1 MVLGKH
7 ELQKYQRVPKD
18 FTVKA
23 TKQKLFSLYAD
34 IWRWVYTFDN
44 ELLSSACYRR
54 HKYRS
59 PGKKQFSYV
68 YSEQA
73 FF

>member
-34 IWRWVYTFDN
+34 I
-44 ELLSSACYRR
+44 
-54 HKYRS
+54 
-59 PGKKQFSYV
+59 
-68 YSEQA
+68 
-73 FF
+73 